1 MIFLRLVERSEAGD
15 LLPQIRCTTCSSNTR
30 PSSDK
35 STCVPCKLYPILGK
49 DEVQPTLSDE
59 VTENEKG
66 CSSDSRCE
74 SVEGGIC
81 IPKNIASILPLSIYQ
96 VSKQTYQ
103 KA

>member
-1 MIFLRLVERSEAGD
+1 MIFLRLVERTEAGD

-35 STCVPCKLYPILGK
+35 STCVPCKLFPILGK
-49 DEVQPTLSDE
+49 GEVQPPLSDDS
-59 VTENEKG
+59 TEEEKG

-81 IPKNIASILPLSIYQ
+81 IPKNIASLLPLSIYQ
-96 VSKQTYQ
+96 VSNQTY
-103 KA
+103 